1 MVGIDYTQA
10 GWTREQEVTNALE
23 SLYGREAKT
32 MSHASTSSKT
42 TKNGYHHGTLD
53 GIPGKRQSKRKD
65 LMDALRNFKKEQEQQ
80 HHHKQSHH
88 HHHKSSSSASS
99 SVTGMASKSGGS
111 VASSSTTHR
120 SESHRALAA
129 LNEKKQLE
137 KKLSQQFQQL
147 ASESIEKENMMHDS
161 NAFFDNTKARRSTV
175 SSSKTRQRPTS
186 PSVPFN
192 HGRTKSL
199 LMQSTNFLRGA
210 NSTSLPTRPEYIE
223 HERMASIPSDY
234 SEPRS
239 NSQSHLSI
247 PTAPRQGRLSN
258 EGNSR
263 PSYEQDMQSALTYP
277 NRGRASTSDEPRLS
291 QDQYRQPSLYKSVSA
306 RKRSYTL
313 ADVNAGSKSPSF
325 DEQLSNKH
333 FQEPEVQH
341 EILALPFGW
350 TAEQDTGRLSDEF
363 LTSVSHEDEGVE
375 EDGEGMECL
384 SADLLLPSSMA
395 SRNTYSS
402 SRRSSAAR
410 RYASLFKNNR
420 SEESLL
426 SIARLDL
433 GSEDHHSTNEH
444 NSASDRT
451 SKRDSVKHEKVTPL
465 PPRRQARRARVQSTC
480 DAKKETRMAI
490 NAVKNAQEVE
500 TSSKGLVRPSMTD
513 RRPTYHTTTAAP
525 LEVKRLQRRISESS
539 LSSAKTF
546 FPLHD
551 VSIDSQETRTNNK
564 RLSIEDT
571 NALGIQSLAHQSE
584 TSLHSSSSR
593 DNYHQRQ
600 DSISSTLPSL
610 PSDQHMFS
618 SGDEDETIDPTRVS
632 ISSTSSF
639 VSSASGTN
647 ASHSTDG
654 TSSREGPI
662 GPIIVQP
669 TRRSIKS
676 QHLYIPDPVPID
688 KRLSQLSSPTSFAS
702 ANSEVWGSCYSS
714 TNSSDAITTKQFGA
728 GDQTASART
737 SRRPSTATGSE
748 SGANVPPV
756 PTLPEKY
763 NAFYR
768 GGKMT
773 SNPQL
778 QQKPSLRRF
787 GSEMHVNTY
796 ESQSSAKGSYD
807 DMALHSSVMKRS
819 YTSPVMDRNDG
830 SQDDDEG
837 SICLETPTF
846 GYVASFVTAANS
858 TPRAQSGS
866 MFQTPQWTSPHYSP
880 SLAQPSMNGALD
892 SRFTRPQFNV
902 PAATRNSHIYG
913 TLDPRLGIYR
923 NPVSPKTKS
932 TSDDEDEGEE
942 EERKEKII
950 SDWRANI
957 EAMRKEQNKAVQ
969 NRFSH
974 AANPSFGLGLSHV
987 KMALAEQTHTLT
999 KVKDIQAEQ
1008 ELLRSRPNAHR
1019 SSISQVMQNRR
1030 NSLRLNAT
1038 KPRN

>member
-1 MVGIDYTQA
+1 MVGTDYTQA
-10 GWTREQEVTNALE
+10 GWTREQEVKNALH
-23 SLYGREAKT
+23 SLYGRESKT
-32 MSHASTSSKT
+32 MSHASTSKP
-42 TKNGYHHGTLD
+42 TKNGIAQHGTLD

-65 LMDALRNFKKEQEQQ
+65 LMDALRNFKKEQDQQ
-80 HHHKQSHH
+80 HNKQVHHN
-88 HHHKSSSSASS
+88 KSSSSASS
-99 SVTGMASKSGGS
+99 SVTGMGSKSGS
-111 VASSSTTHR
+111 ITSSSTTHR
-120 SESHRALAA
+120 SESHRAMAA
-129 LNEKKQLE
+129 LHEKRLLE
-137 KKLSQQFQQL
+137 KKSSQQFQQL
-147 ASESIEKENMMHDS
+147 ASESIEKENMMYDS
-161 NAFFDNTKARRSTV
+161 NAFYDNTKARRSTI
-175 SSSKTRQRPTS
+175 SNSKSRQRPTS

-199 LMQSTNFLRGA
+199 LMQSANFLRNA
-210 NSTSLPTRPEYIE
+210 NSTSLPIKSDYIE
-223 HERMASIPSDY
+223 QDRKASTPSDY
-234 SEPRS
+234 SDPRS
-239 NSQSHLSI
+239 SSQSHLSI
-247 PTAPRQGRLSN
+247 PVAPRQGRLSN
-258 EGNSR
+258 EGGSR
-263 PSYEQDMQSALTYP
+263 PSYEQDMHSALTYP
-277 NRGRASTSDEPRLS
+277 NRGRISTPDEQRLS
-291 QDQYRQPSLYKSVSA
+291 QDQYRQPSLYKPVSA

-325 DEQLSNKH
+325 DEQLSHKN
-333 FQEPEVQH
+333 FQEPGVQQ
-341 EILALPFGW
+341 EILALPSGW

-363 LTSVSHEDEGVE
+363 LTSVSHEEE

-395 SRNTYSS
+395 SRNTYTS

-426 SIARLDL
+426 SVSRLDL
-433 GSEDHHSTNEH
+433 GSEDHNSTERHSI
-444 NSASDRT
+444 SDRT
-451 SKRDSVKHEKVTPL
+451 SKRDSVKNEKITPL
-465 PPRRQARRARVQSTC
+465 PPRRQVRRARVQSTC
-480 DAKKETRMAI
+480 DARKETRLAM
-490 NAVKNAQEVE
+490 NAVKNAQEVGLS
-500 TSSKGLVRPSMTD
+500 TKGVVRPSMTD

-525 LEVKRLQRRISESS
+525 LEMKRLQRRISESS
-539 LSSAKTF
+539 LSSAKAF

-551 VSIDSQETRTNNK
+551 VSIDSQETRMDRERPSMDATNIL
-564 RLSIEDT
+564 RMHAVAQEDD
-571 NALGIQSLAHQSE
+571 
-584 TSLHSSSSR
+584 TSLHSSFSR

-600 DSISSTLPSL
+600 DSVPSTLPSL
-610 PSDQHMFS
+610 SSDQHMFS

-639 VSSASGTN
+639 VSSASGTH

-654 TSSREGPI
+654 TSSRDGPI

-669 TRRSIKS
+669 TRRSTKS
-676 QHLYIPDPVPID
+676 QQLYVPDPHSID

-714 TNSSDAITTKQFGA
+714 TNSSDAITAKQFGA
-728 GDQTASART
+728 GNQTASART

-748 SGANVPPV
+748 CGANVPPV
-756 PTLPEKY
+756 PSLPEKY
-763 NAFYR
+763 NSFYR
-768 GGKMT
+768 GRLV
-773 SNPQL
+773 SNLQL

-787 GSEMHVNTY
+787 GSEMHMNTY

-807 DMALHSSVMKRS
+807 DMVLHSSIMKRS
-819 YTSPVMDRNDG
+819 YTSPVMERNNG

-858 TPRAQSGS
+858 TPKAPNGS

-880 SLAQPSMNGALD
+880 SIAQPSMNGALN
-892 SRFTRPQFNV
+892 SRFTRPHFNV
-902 PAATRNSHIYG
+902 PAGTRNSHIYG
-913 TLDPRLGIYR
+913 TLDPRLGVYR

-932 TSDDEDEGEE
+932 TSDDEDDEAEE
-942 EERKEKII
+942 VRKEKVI
-950 SDWRANI
+950 SNWRANI
-957 EAMRKEQNKAVQ
+957 DAMRKEQKQ
-969 NRFSH
+969 KQISH

-1038 KPRN
+1038 KSRN